1 VLHVFGIDFRLL
13 DCWKICRQKGHKW
26 YPTSLNPL
34 RFDNSSLSNP
44 FYDAVIGPLG
54 STSYDMWELF
64 PAVFWS
70 LYKQSLYSD
79 AWCLYIRYNAPLKPT
94 SISIIGTYMIHE
106 YPLQTAVPDAVTAQ
120 PLLPWVLDHWQGQQG
135 LQEASSKCESVRS
148 LYGLSYHRG
157 C

>member
-120 PLLPWVLDHWQGQQG
+120 PLRTMGFGPLARTAGTARGLVKMWVRTVTLWIELP
-135 LQEASSKCESVRS
+135 
-148 LYGLSYHRG
+148 
-157 C
+157 